1 MTLRSPLFPALL
13 GLSLALPNL
22 PQAALAQQTTNPRAS
37 LTPEQKAQIFPQ
49 QKELWLKHARAR
61 IASMQANERCV
72 QASTTFE
79 AFQGCQRQERQANL
93 QMRLNSWAEL
103 RALYARYGVQLPETR
118 PERGTWR
125 KPGTTGT
132 GGTSL

>member
-22 PQAALAQQTTNPRAS
+22 PLAALAKQTTNPRAS
-37 LTPEQKAQIFPQ
+37 LTPEQKAQLFPQ
-49 QKELWLKHARAR
+49 QKQLWLKHSQAR
-61 IASMQANERCV
+61 IASIQANERCV

-93 QMRLNSWAEL
+93 QMRRNNWADL
-103 RALYARYGVQLPETR
+103 RALYASYGVQLPETR
-118 PERGTWR
+118 PD
-125 KPGTTGT
+125 
-132 GGTSL
+132 